1 MKKKRKRAGSIKD
14 NTTAVVWA
22 GPAVGEVVA
31 KKEGGGE
38 TFWTRL
44 GLYGRLNNTST
55 AGAKDIII
63 RKMAQYVR

>member
-31 KKEGGGE
+31 KKEGGGNILDAFR
-38 TFWTRL
+38 T
-44 GLYGRLNNTST
+44 
-55 AGAKDIII
+55 I
-63 RKMAQYVR
+63 RPSK